1 MKPKEQTNE
10 QPTATYRL
18 DCSRTDIG
26 WQRHRPGPGC
36 IDRAAGT
43 RAAGSQGYTNV
54 KDVKFEDGMW
64 EADATSADGK
74 KVDVKLDPRN
84 GTVYPDKAVSHLD
97 EADIRAQLSS
107 AGYTGVSDVKL
118 DDGMWKAKGRTATG
132 EKVEIRLDSAT
143 GAVVAQEKD

>member
-1 MKPKEQTNE
+1 MNNRPLR
-10 QPTATYRL
+10 TALIAAALTL
-18 DCSRTDIG
+18 AGSGIAQAQDALTAP
-26 WQRHRPGPGC
+26 QV
-36 IDRAAGT
+36 RAHLE
-43 RAAGSQGYTNV
+43 SQGYTDI

-84 GTVYPDKAVSHLD
+84 GTVYPDKAVSQLG

-118 DDGMWKAKGRTATG
+118 DDGMWKAKGRTAGG
-132 EKVEIRLDSAT
+132 EKVEVRLDPAT
-143 GAVVAQEKD
+143 GAVVAQEKE

>member
-1 MKPKEQTNE
+1 MNNRPLR
-10 QPTATYRL
+10 TALIAAALTL
-18 DCSRTDIG
+18 AGSGIAQAQDALTAP
-26 WQRHRPGPGC
+26 QV
-36 IDRAAGT
+36 RAHLE
-43 RAAGSQGYTNV
+43 SQGYTDI

-64 EADATSADGK
+64 EADASSADGK

>member
-1 MKPKEQTNE
+1 MNNRPLR
-10 QPTATYRL
+10 TAL
-18 DCSRTDIG
+18 I
-26 WQRHRPGPGC
+26 
-36 IDRAAGT
+36 AG
-43 RAAGSQGYTNV
+43 ALVLAGSGTAQAQDALTAPQVRAQLEAQGYTNV

-84 GTVYPDKAVSHLD
+84 GTVYPDKAVSQLG

-107 AGYTGVSDVKL
+107 AGYSGVSDVKL
-118 DDGMWKAKGRTATG
+118 DDGMWKAKGRTASG
-132 EKVEIRLDSAT
+132 EKVEVRLDPAT

>member
-1 MKPKEQTNE
+1 MNNRPLRTVLIAAALTLAGSGIAQAQNAL
-10 QPTATYRL
+10 TAP
-18 DCSRTDIG
+18 
-26 WQRHRPGPGC
+26 QV
-36 IDRAAGT
+36 RAHLE
-43 RAAGSQGYTNV
+43 SQGYTDI

>member
-1 MKPKEQTNE
+1 MNNRPLR
-10 QPTATYRL
+10 TALIAAALTL
-18 DCSRTDIG
+18 AGSGIAQAQDALTAL
-26 WQRHRPGPGC
+26 QV
-36 IDRAAGT
+36 RAHLE
-43 RAAGSQGYTNV
+43 SQGYTDI

-84 GTVYPDKAVSHLD
+84 GTVYPDKAVSQLG

-118 DDGMWKAKGRTATG
+118 DDGMWKAKGRTAGG
-132 EKVEIRLDSAT
+132 EKVEVRLDPAT

>member
-1 MKPKEQTNE
+1 MNNRPLR
-10 QPTATYRL
+10 TALSAAALTL
-18 DCSRTDIG
+18 AGSGIAQAQNALTAP
-26 WQRHRPGPGC
+26 QV
-36 IDRAAGT
+36 RAHLE
-43 RAAGSQGYTNV
+43 SQGYTDI

>member
-1 MKPKEQTNE
+1 MTNR
-10 QPTATYRL
+10 PLRTALIAAALTL
-18 DCSRTDIG
+18 AGNGIAQAQNALTAP
-26 WQRHRPGPGC
+26 QV
-36 IDRAAGT
+36 RAHLE
-43 RAAGSQGYTNV
+43 SQGYTDI

>member
-1 MKPKEQTNE
+1 MNN
-10 QPTATYRL
+10 
-18 DCSRTDIG
+18 
-26 WQRHRPGPGC
+26 RPLSTVL
-36 IDRAAGT
+36 IAAALT
-43 RAAGSQGYTNV
+43 LAGSGIAQAQDALTAPQVRAQLEAQGYTDV

-84 GTVYPDKAVSHLD
+84 GTVYPDKAVSQLG

-118 DDGMWKAKGRTATG
+118 DDGMWKAKGRTASG
-132 EKVEIRLDSAT
+132 EKVEVRLDPAT
-143 GAVVAQEKD
+143 GAVVAQEKE